1 MRLVRL
7 TSEDD
12 FGNFDTK
19 FDTDIVIKKGQQIA
33 LQSASFSEQIN
44 TLSLDSTNNEMS
56 FQFKSGTQIDI
67 VLNEADYT
75 NINKQDLFDDIT
87 NKLNAGLVFASG
99 KAIGLNFLAELD
111 KTSDKVNIGYAR
123 SDFQQAFARIN
134 EQQAEF
140 SQVAGADAMETLTT
154 KLQSK
159 IGDTTDDRCK
169 YASMGGWAAT
179 GGGMMWRLRVS
190 DFNRNGSGV
199 DDNGF
204 TMGLSA
210 TPPSNWI
217 NKTTMSADEKAY
229 AVHFKR
235 DNENIFTKTL
245 GQNAFQ
251 DSGVQPGTLD
261 ATGASDNNDV
271 FEWSISE
278 NNLRCIHYKLTNPV
292 DPAGGTTATTLVN
305 IPYVQGTRLYPYL
318 ILHGGVNSCKV
329 RQVVHTIDPFA
340 PPVLAGSVGLKHDD
354 NHPDVD
360 LNTMLGAVDVP
371 NTGGGTGNTDNILS
385 MSVALQE
392 FFGYDANTIFFSSGP
407 ITVFTAE
414 NIFIATLSN
423 VSFMIELRNIQVD
436 SYNSDTGQRQ
446 NIIAVIPQQTS
457 GAKGIIEYEPNN
469 LYFID
474 ILQETLIRNFTARIL
489 RIDGS
494 RPKLSGISVLT
505 LLIKDP

>member
-7 TSEDD
+7 TTEEQ
-12 FGNFDTK
+12 FGNFDTR

-44 TLSLDSTNNEMS
+44 TLSIDATNNDMS
-56 FQFKSGTQIDI
+56 FQFKGGTQINI
-67 VLNEADYT
+67 TLNETDYT

-111 KTSDKVNIGYAR
+111 RVSDKVQIGYAR
-123 SDFQQAFARIN
+123 SDFAQAFSRVQS
-134 EQQAEF
+134 QQSEF
-140 SQVAGADAMETLTT
+140 SVVAGNPAMETLST
-154 KLQSK
+154 KLQST
-159 IGDTTDDRCK
+159 IGDTTDDRSK
-169 YASMGGWAAT
+169 YANNVGWAAT
-179 GGGMMWRLRVS
+179 GGGMLWRLKVS
-190 DFNRNGSGV
+190 DFNRNGSGI

-210 TPPSNWI
+210 TSPANWI

-235 DNENIFTKTL
+235 DNENITAKVL
-245 GQNAFQ
+245 GQPFQ
-251 DSGVQPGTLD
+251 DTGIQPGNLD
-261 ATGASDNNDV
+261 ASGASDNNDV

-278 NNLRCIHYKLTNPV
+278 NVLRCIHYKLTNPA
-292 DPAGGTTATTLVN
+292 DPNGGTTATVLVN
-305 IPYVQGTRLYPYL
+305 THFIQGTRLYPYV
-318 ILHGGVNSCKV
+318 ILHGGENSCKV

-340 PPVLAGSVGLKHDD
+340 PPVLAGDIGLRQDD

-360 LNTMLGAVDVP
+360 VNGMLGAVDVP
-371 NTGGGTGNTDNILS
+371 NYGGGTGNTDNLLS

-392 FFGYDANTIFFSSGP
+392 FFGYEANNIFQQSGP
-407 ITVFTAE
+407 ITVFQAE